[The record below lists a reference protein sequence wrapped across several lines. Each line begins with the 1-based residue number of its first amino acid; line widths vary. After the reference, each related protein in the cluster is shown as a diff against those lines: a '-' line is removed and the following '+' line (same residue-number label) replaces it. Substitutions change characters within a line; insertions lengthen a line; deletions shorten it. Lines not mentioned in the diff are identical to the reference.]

1 MGNKPQ
7 TTKEKTMSKYQINK
21 IQQVMGFNAEETANL
36 INLMDATGDYPDW
49 SEASDKQLRNHFNMV
64 INGL

>member
-1 MGNKPQ
+1 
-7 TTKEKTMSKYQINK
+7 MSKYQETR
-21 IQQVMGFNAEETANL
+21 IQQVMGFNAEETTNL

-49 SEASDKQLRNHFNMV
+49 SEASDRELRNHFNMV

>member
-1 MGNKPQ
+1 
-7 TTKEKTMSKYQINK
+7 MSKYQINK
-21 IQQVMGFNAEETANL
+21 IQQVMAFNAEETANL

-64 INGL
+64 LAGL